1 MMENDAILSQV
12 ILTKLGT
19 KMEVIDSIIIFR
31 RFYTIKRSSSI
42 ILSII
47 ISIHDTFQIYP
58 RIMLPRRDKK
68 RLFDSFGSMRA
79 KRGKSKFKSLCVMFQ
94 IGKRE

>member
-58 RIMLPRRDKK
+58 RICSHVETKRDYSILSA
-68 RLFDSFGSMRA
+68 RCGQ
-79 KRGKSKFKSLCVMFQ
+79 RGVSRSLKVFV
-94 IGKRE
+94 